1 MNKKDIKKGL
11 IPYFFLLLIVLGVI
25 YFYNISNK
33 KINNLSYEQ
42 FKDGLDNSDITEVVI
57 TPRSSAGVYE
67 IQGKFKDY
75 AQNETFYLKVPLSE
89 QFVAKLLEAEDSYDF
104 NNSSRPWFKYF
115 LTIFS

>member
-67 IQGKFKDY
+67 SSASNNFATNCSLNGTFK
-75 AQNETFYLKVPLSE
+75 
-89 QFVAKLLEAEDSYDF
+89 
-104 NNSSRPWFKYF
+104 
-115 LTIFS
+115 